1 MSGFENQHSGCF
13 DKFPHQQRV
22 QTRAA
27 VPTPRRLLYFRPP
40 RAPRRAPAPAHMVE
54 TLVQAFEIEDEDSL
68 PPSPRIATP
77 TMPAAFKARPRSSAS
92 NKPSDLPDDM
102 EVFELPPELA
112 WLSQA
117 TSLPGA
123 DSFDDDAS
131 KARLVDDSRASTPST
146 VLDVEPIVAVPAKA
160 VTRGAYFSRP
170 QHGGRAAGGSVP
182 RLHGPSSNKSWSW
195 RRQAEVKALS
205 PRNHRPF

>member
-1 MSGFENQHSGCF
+1 VSVCVPGAPSRF
-13 DKFPHQQRV
+13 RV
-22 QTRAA
+22 VSTSEQTRA
-27 VPTPRRLLYFRPP
+27 
-40 RAPRRAPAPAHMVE
+40 RACCISSAHMPVVE

-92 NKPSDLPDDM
+92 SKPSDLPDDM

-146 VLDVEPIVAVPAKA
+146 VLDVEPIVAVPAKQ

>member
-1 MSGFENQHSGCF
+1 MRPTVTVSILPSSARSEN
-13 DKFPHQQRV
+13 
-22 QTRAA
+22 
-27 VPTPRRLLYFRPP
+27 
-40 RAPRRAPAPAHMVE
+40 PALPCSMAE

-68 PPSPRIATP
+68 PPSPRIATA
-77 TMPAAFKARPRSSAS
+77 TMPTAFKARPHSSAS
-92 NKPSDLPDDM
+92 NKPSDLPDDV

-131 KARLVDDSRASTPST
+131 KARRVDDSRASTPST
-146 VLDVEPIVAVPAKA
+146 ILDVEPIVAVPAKA